1 MCKQYT
7 TTKAK
12 MSSTTATRMT
22 PAQLKSNDTFHLGM
36 IKMKSKMYM
45 WKDRGHIYDC
55 SDGRSIKPA
64 TMKGFV
70 ELVSI
75 SSKDFARIFISLPDV
90 IEIGGITVMGDR
102 WNKEKFLEMA
112 WSSVEAVL

>member
-1 MCKQYT
+1 
-7 TTKAK
+7 
-12 MSSTTATRMT
+12 MT

-36 IKMKSKMYM
+36 IKMKSKVYM

>member
-1 MCKQYT
+1 
-7 TTKAK
+7 

-36 IKMKSKMYM
+36 IKMKSKVYM

-75 SSKDFARIFISLPDV
+75 SSKDFARIFISMPDKV
-90 IEIGGITVMGDR
+90 DFPLKGCGCRASGSSKNF
-102 WNKEKFLEMA
+102 NKEKVLESV
-112 WSSVEAVL
+112 WSCY

>member
-1 MCKQYT
+1 
-7 TTKAK
+7 
-12 MSSTTATRMT
+12 MT

-36 IKMKSKMYM
+36 IKMKSKVYM

-75 SSKDFARIFISLPDV
+75 SSKDFARIFISLPDKV
-90 IEIGGITVMGDR
+90 DFPLKDTGGCRAIGSSKNF
-102 WNKEKFLEMA
+102 NKEKVLESV
-112 WSSVEAVL
+112 WSCY